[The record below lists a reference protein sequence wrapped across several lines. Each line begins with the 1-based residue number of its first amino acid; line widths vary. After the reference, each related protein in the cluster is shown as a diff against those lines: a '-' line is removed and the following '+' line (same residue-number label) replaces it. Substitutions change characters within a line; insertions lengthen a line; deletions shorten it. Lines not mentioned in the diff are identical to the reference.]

1 MSSHVAMYVY
11 TVLTINVCLIN
22 DTIDSIVL
30 NTLYAFCLTIVTVNV
45 YVMNEDWCT
54 ELTVLVKTVYMF
66 AITVLVAIVC
76 IMCHVYYFLDSYAT
90 ML

>member
-22 DTIDSIVL
+22 DTTDSIVL

-45 YVMNEDWCT
+45 YGMNEDWCT
-54 ELTVLVKTVYMF
+54 ELTVVVKTVYTF
-66 AITVLVAIVC
+66 AITVAAL
-76 IMCHVYYFLDSYAT
+76 
-90 ML
+90 